1 MACVIAGRVPVV
13 KGVAHRRVRRWYAD
27 KIVTDR
33 QWAGSD
39 FPIGALGDLMTFATL
54 RLPVAWVTV
63 AAVTFGPAIV
73 PAAMSGVVAGLL
85 FAWLLGVIMW
95 AAFGVVHEAE
105 EIAEKLGEPFGTL
118 ILTLSIVIIEVALI
132 SAVMLGAKEVPT
144 LGRDTMFAVLMIVLN
159 GVVGLGLL
167 IGGLRHHQQSFNLQG
182 ASAYLAVTIPLAM
195 IALVLPNFTTST
207 GTGTL
212 STMQSGLFS
221 LLTIALYGIFLW
233 LQTGRYRGFFQPVE
247 SGCPSP
253 PATPMPHAEQDGTP
267 LWRHVVLL
275 LASILPIVILS
286 KSLAKLLDAGIE
298 ASGAPIA
305 LSGIIIA
312 MIVFTPEGIS
322 ALRAVAANELTRA
335 VNLCLGAAT
344 STLGLTV
351 PAVLLIG
358 MLTGQPVILGLS
370 AANMVLLAV
379 TLVLNTLTFSGNRTT
394 MLEGAVHLSMF
405 AVFLVLVF
413 SP

>member
-1 MACVIAGRVPVV
+1 MKLA
-13 KGVAHRRVRRWYAD
+13 
-27 KIVTDR
+27 
-33 QWAGSD
+33 
-39 FPIGALGDLMTFATL
+39 ML
-54 RLPVAWVTV
+54 RLPAAWATV

-73 PAAMSGVVAGLL
+73 PDALSGVVAGLL
-85 FAWLLGVIMW
+85 FLWLLGIIFW

-105 EIAEKLGEPFGTL
+105 EIAERLGEPFGTL

-132 SAVMLGAKEVPT
+132 SAVMLGAKDVPT

-167 IGGLRHHQQSFNLQG
+167 VGGLRHHQQSFNLQG
-182 ASAYLAVTIPLAM
+182 ASSYLAVTIPLAV
-195 IALVLPNFTTST
+195 IALVLPNFTTSSS
-207 GTGTL
+207 TGTL
-212 STMQSGLFS
+212 STVQSALFS
-221 LLTIALYGIFLW
+221 ALTIALYGIFLW
-233 LQTGRYRGFFQPVE
+233 LQTGRHRAFFQPVGTGAE
-247 SGCPSP
+247 QAPEASSSATP
-253 PATPMPHAEQDGTP
+253 PGTPMPHADDDSTP

-275 LASILPIVILS
+275 LANILPIVILS
-286 KSLAKLLDAGIE
+286 KSLATLLDAGIE
-298 ASGAPIA
+298 ATGAPIA

-358 MLTGQPVILGLS
+358 LLTGQAVVLGLS
-370 AANMVLLAV
+370 AANMVLLAM
-379 TLVLNTLTFSGNRTT
+379 TLVLNALTFSGNRTT
-394 MLEGAVHLSMF
+394 MLEGAVHLSLF